1 MQVEGAFGYL
11 ATIEK
16 IMVCIAIHAFLTGTP
31 FDVFSRAGIS
41 EETRGALSHEEVNT
55 QGMMY

>member
-11 ATIEK
+11 STIEK

-31 FDVFSRAGIS
+31 FDVFSRAGI
-41 EETRGALSHEEVNT
+41 RLSVLL
-55 QGMMY
+55 YRYFYFILV